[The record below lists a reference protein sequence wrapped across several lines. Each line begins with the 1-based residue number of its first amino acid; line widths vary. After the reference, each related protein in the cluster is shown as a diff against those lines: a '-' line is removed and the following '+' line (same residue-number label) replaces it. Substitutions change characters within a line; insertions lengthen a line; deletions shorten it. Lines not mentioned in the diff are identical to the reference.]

1 MAIAG
6 PDGVDAA
13 IKAGVDLD
21 GRPITEAMLAL
32 YNQVMDLESQRARS
46 GVLKSMRNRVVKTG
60 AKHFDQDTLNQRLLD
75 AGWDGLKDKEIAFFY
90 GVSPCDGDALPGS
103 ILAELLHRVDHLW
116 LELFQGTGLAQIKAF
131 ASGVLGQVL
140 EMKGSLSI
148 GKELNRRAL
157 TALAKRIAE
166 RQKRSVFS
174 ELPIH
179 RVDMTE

>member
-21 GRPITEAMLAL
+21 GSPIPEAMLAL

-60 AKHFDQDTLNQRLLD
+60 AKHFDQETLNQSLLE

-90 GVSPCDGDALPGS
+90 G
-103 ILAELLHRVDHLW
+103 
-116 LELFQGTGLAQIKAF
+116 
-131 ASGVLGQVL
+131 
-140 EMKGSLSI
+140 
-148 GKELNRRAL
+148 
-157 TALAKRIAE
+157 
-166 RQKRSVFS
+166 
-174 ELPIH
+174 
-179 RVDMTE
+179 

>member
-21 GRPITEAMLAL
+21 GSPIPEAMIAL

-60 AKHFDQDTLNQRLLD
+60 AKHFDQETLNQRLLE

-90 GVSPCDGDALPGS
+90 G
-103 ILAELLHRVDHLW
+103 
-116 LELFQGTGLAQIKAF
+116 
-131 ASGVLGQVL
+131 
-140 EMKGSLSI
+140 
-148 GKELNRRAL
+148 
-157 TALAKRIAE
+157 
-166 RQKRSVFS
+166 
-174 ELPIH
+174 
-179 RVDMTE
+179 